1 MTRPLAFGIPGL
13 LERDIQ
19 WVLVRRLSRPTV
31 NFEPFVGFTEHVLDE
46 FRGVGALREGRFAL
60 SIGLHFGV
68 LLQKTLEAG
77 G

>member
-1 MTRPLAFGIPGL
+1 M
-13 LERDIQ
+13 
-19 WVLVRRLSRPTV
+19 
-31 NFEPFVGFTEHVLDE
+31 NTEHVLDE